1 MSGRYRREEEDDY
14 NDTQVVRE
22 VDNSKS
28 IEIDKMEVERNNSI
42 QSEHWVKSYWRPA
55 MGWLYMVICF
65 VDFVLFPFMAMV
77 MPVVLKNLGF
87 ENPEYVAWESLSLS
101 NGGIIHLAFAAIL
114 GVTAWT
120 RGMEKLKRD

>member
-1 MSGRYRREEEDDY
+1 MSGRYRREEDD
-14 NDTQVVRE
+14 NDAQVVQQGTN
-22 VDNSKS
+22 NSQNA
-28 IEIDKMEVERNNSI
+28 EIDKMEVERNNSI
-42 QSEHWVKSYWRPA
+42 QSEHWVKAYWRPA

>member
-1 MSGRYRREEEDDY
+1 MSGRYRREEDDY

-28 IEIDKMEVERNNSI
+28 VEIDKMEVERNNSI
-42 QSEHWVKSYWRPA
+42 QGEHWVKAYWRPA
-55 MGWLYMVICF
+55 MGWLYMIICF

-87 ENPEYVAWESLSLS
+87 QETAYVAWESLSLS